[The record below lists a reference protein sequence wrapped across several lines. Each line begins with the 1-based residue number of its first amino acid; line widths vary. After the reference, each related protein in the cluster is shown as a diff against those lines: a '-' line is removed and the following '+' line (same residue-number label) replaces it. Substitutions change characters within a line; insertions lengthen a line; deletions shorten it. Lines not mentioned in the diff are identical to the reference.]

1 MAISKEFS
9 EILSLARTK
18 GIEAEFISAM
28 EAEGISLKSLSDT
41 SQNND
46 LDLSFQLGDP
56 QDFMFEQYWEEMIN
70 TK

>member
-56 QDFMFEQYWEEMIN
+56 QDFMFEQYWEGIIN
-70 TK
+70 N